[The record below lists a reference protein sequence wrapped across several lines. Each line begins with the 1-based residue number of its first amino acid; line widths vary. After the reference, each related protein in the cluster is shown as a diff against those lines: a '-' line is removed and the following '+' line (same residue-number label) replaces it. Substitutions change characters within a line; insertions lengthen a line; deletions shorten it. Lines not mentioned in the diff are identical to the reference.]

1 MIFVKIFHLPTAAA
15 AAVVAL
21 AGRRPQEADLSPSAG
36 TSTNS
41 QLVRALRSYGIKT
54 INLHFWQENDASD
67 NYEQCSASIDNEIT
81 LSDAVWWHWE
91 FITQCI
97 LSGWLSLN
105 GE

>member
-1 MIFVKIFHLPTAAA
+1 MIFVKIFHLPTAT

-21 AGRRPQEADLSPSAG
+21 AGRRPQEANLSPSAG

-41 QLVRALRSYGIKT
+41 QLVCALRSYGIKT

-81 LSDAVWWHWE
+81 LSDAGWHWE

-97 LSGWLSLN
+97 LSG
-105 GE
+105 